1 MRGQFRHADSR
12 SVTDALS
19 LHDVLRRSPNPLR
32 GEAPVQRSA
41 RPLRILFLVSAHN
54 SLSQRA
60 QIALTELGHTVEVA
74 VVETGEAMEAAVARH
89 RPELIVCPILKKI
102 IPESIY
108 SKHRCL
114 IVHPGPVGDRGPSSL
129 DWSIELGMGEWGVTV
144 LEATGEVDGG
154 DIWGTRNFRMR
165 EAGKSSIYRH
175 EVRRGAIAALLD
187 AMAAIENGDSPRRLD
202 YADPT
207 VTGRP
212 RPLIRQPEREID
224 WTADSTET
232 VVRRIRAAEGHP
244 GVLDV
249 IGGAEFHLF
258 GVHRERGLRGHAGEI
273 IATRNGGICRATI
286 DGAVWITHL
295 KRPDH
300 FKLPATRALELA
312 GVEIDAPEI
321 DVPVH
326 APIPDGYTWRE
337 IEYHEQAG
345 VGYLQFDFYNG
356 AMSTAQCRRL
366 LEAYRYAKSRRT
378 KVIVLAGGSDFFSN
392 GIHLNVIEAA
402 QDQGEESWWNLH
414 AIDDVVREIVE
425 TDSHITISALAG
437 DAAAGGV
444 PFAMAADHVV
454 AREDVVL
461 NPYYQ
466 HMGGLYGSEY
476 FTYLMPRR
484 IGVELTAEL
493 TSAPFT
499 AIGTRRAV
507 EIGMLDAAFGH
518 DAESFYAQVCGLAER
533 LARHDDHASWLD
545 TKRRRRAQDEQT
557 KPLSVY
563 RTEEL
568 ARSHECFF
576 GEDRSYHEARSRF
589 VYKTGAPC
597 KVTPPVVEQDAMALL
612 RSAVSAD
619 NRGVSVV

>member
-1 MRGQFRHADSR
+1 M
-12 SVTDALS
+12 TDATN
-19 LHDVLRRSPNPLR
+19 LHEVLRRSPNPLR
-32 GEAPVQRSA
+32 GEAPVQRPS

-60 QIALTELGHTVEVA
+60 QIALTEIGHTVEVA

-89 RPELIVCPILKKI
+89 QPELIVCPILKKI

-108 SKHRCL
+108 TKHRCL

-187 AMAAIENGDSPRRLD
+187 AMEALDRGAAPRKLD
-202 YADPT
+202 YNDPT
-207 VTGRP
+207 VVGRP
-212 RPLIRQPEREID
+212 RPLIRQPERAIE

-244 GVLDV
+244 GLLDT
-249 IGGAEFHLF
+249 IGGQEFHLF
-258 GVHRERGLRGHAGEI
+258 GVHRERGLRGHAGEV
-273 IATRNGGICRATI
+273 IASRNGGICRATV

-312 GVEIDAPEI
+312 GVRLDIPEI

-326 APIPDGYTWRE
+326 APIPEGHTWRE
-337 IEYHEQAG
+337 IEYTEQAG

-366 LEAYRYAKSRRT
+366 LEAYRYARSRPT

-402 QDQGEESWWNLH
+402 QDPAEESWWNLH
-414 AIDDVVREIVE
+414 AIDDIVREIVE
-425 TDSHITISALAG
+425 TDSHVVVSALAG

-454 AREDVVL
+454 ARKDVVL

-476 FTYLMPRR
+476 WTYLMPRR
-484 IGVELTAEL
+484 IGAELTAEL

-507 EIGMLDAAFGH
+507 EIGMLDGTFGD

-533 LARHDDHASWLD
+533 LARHDDHAHWLD
-545 TKRRRRAQDEQT
+545 AKRRGRARDEQV

-568 ARSHECFF
+568 ACSHECFF
-576 GEDRSYHEARSRF
+576 GEDRSYHDARSRF

-597 KVTPPVVEQDAMALL
+597 KVTPPVVEEDAMALL
-612 RSAVSAD
+612 RSAISAD
-619 NRGVSVV
+619 NRGVSVA